1 MKKIITRVH
10 YCKKGENLKLKKSNR
25 ILISGTVA
33 LFLLTACS
41 NNGKE
46 EYFVKAEGEKVEHI
60 HGAGYLGEEQA
71 PVVATHSGL
80 FKYENESWYKTT
92 ENNHDYMGF
101 QTFKDGFYASG
112 HPEEGSDLKNPLGL
126 TKSTDE
132 GKSLENLAFYGETDF
147 HYLGASYE
155 TGIIYAVNEM
165 PNSKI
170 GTGVFYTKNEGKDWT
185 QAALNGVT
193 SSSLGGLDVHPS
205 KGNLI
210 ALYAKEG
217 IFLSENYGKDFSFVQ
232 TKGMVTSLAFKKE
245 SIVYSAVEGDKPV
258 LHEINLAD
266 KKEIKLNAP
275 SLAADNPPIYLES
288 NPQKETEMMFVT
300 AKNDVYI
307 TQDPKEGWNKILS
320 NGETE

>member
-41 NNGKE
+41 NNEKE
-46 EYFVKAEGEKVEHI
+46 EYFVKAESEKVEHI

-71 PVVATHSGL
+71 PVIATHSGL
-80 FKYENESWYKTT
+80 FKYENGSWYKTT

-126 TKSTDE
+126 TKSTGE
-132 GKSLENLAFYGETDF
+132 GKSLEKLAFYGETDF

-155 TGIIYAVNEM
+155 TGTIYAVNEM

-185 QAALNGVT
+185 QAKLNGVT
-193 SSSLGGLDVHPS
+193 SDSLGGLDVHPS
-205 KGNLI
+205 KDNLI
-210 ALYAKEG
+210 AIYAKEG
-217 IFLSENYGKDFSFVQ
+217 IFLSENYGKDFSLIQ
-232 TKGMVTSLAFKKE
+232 TKGTVTSLVFRE
-245 SIVYSAVEGDKPV
+245 DSIVYSMLEGNKPV
-258 LHEINLAD
+258 LHEINLNDKQD
-266 KKEIKLNAP
+266 KKLNEL
-275 SLAADNPPIYLES
+275 SLTAENPPIYLEV
-288 NPQKETEMMFVT
+288 NYQKENEMMFVT
-300 AKNDVYI
+300 AKNDVYT
-307 TQDPKEGWNKILS
+307 TQDQKEGWTKILS
-320 NGETE
+320 NGKTE